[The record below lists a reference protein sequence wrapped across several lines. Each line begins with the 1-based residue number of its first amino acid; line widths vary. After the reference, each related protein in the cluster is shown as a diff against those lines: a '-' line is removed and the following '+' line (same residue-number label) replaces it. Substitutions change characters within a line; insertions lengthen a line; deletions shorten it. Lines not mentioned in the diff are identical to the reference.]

1 MKERGGGVI
10 SYVQNYFLEFYA
22 PPKTVLEMKQ
32 MFSNNDLVF
41 IYLLLKI
48 DFKKYDSKEERKS
61 NV

>member
-41 IYLLLKI
+41 IYFIL
-48 DFKKYDSKEERKS
+48 F
-61 NV
+61 